1 MNDVCQIVVNKIIE
15 KLEQGV
21 IPWRQPWTA
30 GFPRNYITK
39 RAYSGINVI
48 LLGMLEY
55 THPYFLT
62 WNQVTKLK
70 AKVKFGEKPH
80 IVVYYKS
87 YDAKEE
93 KFDEETGEA
102 YNEKVKKYML
112 RYYSLYNIEQTTLPL
127 PETKEVNPIE
137 LCEDV
142 VNNMYNEP
150 EIVHKYLRAYYSP
163 ARDLV
168 NIPEI
173 SNFHNS
179 ELYYGTLF
187 HELIHSTGHKSRLN
201 RSTITEAHA
210 FGDALYSEEELI
222 AELGAAFLSAHAGIS
237 NKTLDDSSSYING
250 WLNVIKKKPD
260 FIFKCS
266 TKAKRAAEFILNN
279 PGESSGYLIL
289 MRNLS
294 KCV

>member
-1 MNDVCQIVVNKIIE
+1 MNDVCQIVVNKIID

-21 IPWRQPWTA
+21 VPWRQPWTA
-30 GFPRNYITK
+30 GLPRNYETK

-48 LLGMLEY
+48 LLAMLEY
-55 THPYFLT
+55 SFPYFLT
-62 WNQVTKLK
+62 WNQLTKLN
-70 AKVKFGEKPH
+70 AKVKQGEKPH
-80 IVVYYKS
+80 LVVYYKP
-87 YDAKEE
+87 YETDQE
-93 KFDEETGEA
+93 KFDEETGEV
-102 YNEKVKKYML
+102 YNEKIKKYIL
-112 RYYSLYNIEQTTLPL
+112 RYYSLYNIEQTTLSL
-127 PETKEVNPIE
+127 PETKEVDTIE

-142 VNNMYNEP
+142 VNNMQNEP

-163 ARDLV
+163 TRDLV
-168 NIPEI
+168 NIPAI
-173 SNFHNS
+173 DSFQNS

-222 AELGAAFLSAHAGIS
+222 AELGSAFLSAHAGIS

-279 PGESSGYLIL
+279 PDVSPGYLIYE
-289 MRNLS
+289 
-294 KCV
+294 